1 MWRHNYVIGRNE
13 YLISTWSESIVPWV
27 YSLQFLFKSTHHSW
41 RYERKCE
48 WVFFFWT
55 QCSGILRSWT
65 ERVGCLMRVYVLNCG
80 TLLFRVSYSVYS
92 PAQCD
97 MKPER
102 VTIQRSATSTK
113 QVLLDWCKR
122 RVSGYKVSRSTLYYY
137 RLLLLLLQ
145 APLGVRSAKH
155 RHQSPLSGV
164 DDSEPSSIAS
174 FIQGE
179 VAGFQVLLDG
189 LHPRTVVL

>member
-1 MWRHNYVIGRNE
+1 
-13 YLISTWSESIVPWV
+13 
-27 YSLQFLFKSTHHSW
+27 
-41 RYERKCE
+41 
-48 WVFFFWT
+48 
-55 QCSGILRSWT
+55 
-65 ERVGCLMRVYVLNCG
+65 MRVYVLNCG

-102 VTIQRSATSTK
+102 VTMQRSATSTK

-155 RHQSPLSGV
+155 DISLHSPEWTILSHRRLLHLFKERLQDFRSCWMV
-164 DDSEPSSIAS
+164 
-174 FIQGE
+174 FIH
-179 VAGFQVLLDG
+179 VL
-189 LHPRTVVL
+189 

>member
-1 MWRHNYVIGRNE
+1 
-13 YLISTWSESIVPWV
+13 
-27 YSLQFLFKSTHHSW
+27 
-41 RYERKCE
+41 
-48 WVFFFWT
+48 
-55 QCSGILRSWT
+55 
-65 ERVGCLMRVYVLNCG
+65 MRVYVLNCG

-102 VTIQRSATSTK
+102 VTMQRSATSTK

-145 APLGVRSAKH
+145 APLGVRSAKR
-155 RHQSPLSGV
+155 RHQLPEWTILSHV
-164 DDSEPSSIAS
+164 NCL
-174 FIQGE
+174 IQGD
-179 VAGFQVLLDG
+179 VVGFHFLLDS
-189 LHPRTVVL
+189 LHPRSTRASW